1 MSIKTKALLQ
11 AIAAFGLII
20 GIGVGT
26 TYLLSLL
33 SPVAPAIFSTGLLLG
48 VFFYM
53 TYGLILNRLESKE
66 ILNKLNSNK

>member
-11 AIAAFGLII
+11 AIAAVALII
-20 GIGVGT
+20 GTGVGT
-26 TYLLSLL
+26 TCLLSLL
-33 SPVAPAIFSTGLLLG
+33 SPVAPAIFSIGLLLG

-66 ILNKLNSNK
+66 ILDKLNSK